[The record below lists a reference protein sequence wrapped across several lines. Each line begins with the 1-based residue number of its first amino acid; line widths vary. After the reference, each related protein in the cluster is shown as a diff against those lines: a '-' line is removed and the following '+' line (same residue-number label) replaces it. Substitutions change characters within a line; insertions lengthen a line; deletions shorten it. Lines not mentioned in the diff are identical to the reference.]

1 MPCDWSTPG
10 STCTSTAQLPRRYP
24 MFYLPDRSPIVALRK
39 DMPIRDE
46 QRAET
51 EPQHSRTY
59 SPSTGGW
66 TEPTRPKPTEE
77 N

>member
-1 MPCDWSTPG
+1 MH
-10 STCTSTAQLPRRYP
+10 
-24 MFYLPDRSPIVALRK
+24 K

-66 TEPTRPKPTEE
+66 TEPTRPKPDEE